1 VQRKFSNLFLA
12 GIACI
17 LFFTWGCNKIDS
29 TALGPDL
36 IPTVDNVVTFAD
48 TLLIDAAREQLIDTT
63 RLSRSE
69 IHVLGNINND
79 PLFGKTKADIF
90 VQLKPPF
97 FPYYFGQ
104 SKDTIN
110 PALNPKTHFDSV
122 FLCLSYT
129 GFYGDTTKP
138 QHISVYQLD
147 ENTTNFV
154 DTISHYLNFKPTC
167 HTLETC

>member
-69 IHVLGNINND
+69 NKSRYFCTVKARFFSI
-79 PLFGKTKADIF
+79 LFWAIKR
-90 VQLKPPF
+90 
-97 FPYYFGQ
+97 Y
-104 SKDTIN
+104 
-110 PALNPKTHFDSV
+110 H
-122 FLCLSYT
+122 
-129 GFYGDTTKP
+129 
-138 QHISVYQLD
+138 
-147 ENTTNFV
+147 
-154 DTISHYLNFKPTC
+154 
-167 HTLETC
+167 